1 MARAMMNLSGRAAS
15 YPFGPA
21 ATSQNLCDDALTMS
35 KPAGRIHEIE
45 HHAADWAT
53 TRPVVSGTQG
63 VIAAGHPLVSMAGM
77 RMLLAGGNAFD
88 AAVAAGFAAAV
99 VEPTASYTLCGE
111 CVALVYDARRR
122 ETQALS
128 GQGTA
133 PGLATIEL
141 FRKRGLDRIPTGPG
155 SDAHLSFTVPGAV
168 DAYLT
173 LLETLGTKTIS
184 EVLAPALH
192 YAERGFPMYEYMHRL
207 LAIPET
213 RSQFDVYPPGGT
225 AVFYPG
231 GRVPE
236 VGEVFVQPALAG
248 TLRKLMEVDAQGCDH
263 RQAGIAAARQRFYR
277 GDVAATIGAFSE
289 RLGGLLR
296 ASDLAGYHAGLE
308 SPVRVAF
315 AGREI
320 VAQGAWTQGPVLL
333 QALGMLATLDLR
345 ALGHNSPRYIHVVT
359 EALKL
364 AFADRERYYGDAG
377 AVPLA
382 ELLSPAYARQRAALI
397 RQDRAMPEAPP
408 AGDPHGR
415 GAAGSA
421 RPVTPGARGTGVA
434 AGGADGTTHIAA
446 IDRDGNMVCLTPS
459 GGVFRKSAFAPELG
473 CTLSTRSEMFV
484 LEDGHPNA
492 LTPGKRPRTT
502 LVSYLICE
510 DGVPTTTVGCPGGDD
525 QSQADLQ
532 IVLNLVVFGM
542 NPQQAVEASRF
553 STQTLVNSFYPR
565 AYRPGQLNVEPGIPE
580 STRAELRALGHSVSE
595 IGACGIGAV
604 VTRRDPASGALSAG
618 ADPRRPTYALA
629 W

>member
-542 NPQQAVEASRF
+542 NPQQAVEAPRF